1 MFLLQVIQHFL
12 FRLFNVH
19 YSGYSMYLIQ
29 VIQCFLFKF
38 FNVSSSGYST
48 FLIRAIQCSLFRL
61 FNVSYSSFT
70 ILNFIVL
77 FKNTSELV
85 NKSLG
90 RIYMWKLVFIKMCFY
105 TDISCLGGVFA
116 KNTSRETKNFLS
128 RMARE
133 I

>member
-1 MFLLQVIQHFL
+1 MYIFYVS
-12 FRLFNVH
+12 
-19 YSGYSMYLIQ
+19 YSGYSMFLIQVFQCFFFRLFNISYSGYSMFIIQ
-29 VIQCFLFKF
+29 VIQC
-38 FNVSSSGYST
+38 
-48 FLIRAIQCSLFRL
+48 ILFRL

-90 RIYMWKLVFIKMCFY
+90 RIYMWILVFIKMCFY

-116 KNTSRETKNFLS
+116 KNTSRETKNFPS